1 MDDFDRLAERLNVL
15 NPALF
20 GWNGGTLAVS
30 TAALC
35 DVETKGFGA
44 YNDNGRWFRL
54 DADGESR
61 TRGLI
66 VAQRLN
72 EAIERHEPVKAT
84 AFRTN
89 ANQLFQKALHLAKK
103 SERNPLRFV

>member
-1 MDDFDRLAERLNVL
+1 MNDFDRLAERLNAID
-15 NPALF
+15 PALF
-20 GWNGGTLAVS
+20 GWDGGTLAVS

-35 DVETKGFGA
+35 DVETNGFGA
-44 YNDNGRWFRL
+44 YNDNGRWLRL

-61 TRGLI
+61 TRGPI

-89 ANQLFQKALHLAKK
+89 ANQIFQKALRLAKK

>member
-1 MDDFDRLAERLNVL
+1 MNDFDRLAERLNAID
-15 NPALF
+15 PALF
-20 GWNGGTLAVS
+20 GWGGGTLAVS

-44 YNDNGRWFRL
+44 YNDNGRWLRL

-61 TRGLI
+61 TRGPI
-66 VAQRLN
+66 VARRLN

-84 AFRTN
+84 AFGMDTDRI
-89 ANQLFQKALHLAKK
+89 LQKTLRLAKR

>member
-1 MDDFDRLAERLNVL
+1 MNDFDRLAERLNAID
-15 NPALF
+15 PALF
-20 GWNGGTLAVS
+20 GWDGGTLAVS
-30 TAALC
+30 AAALC

-44 YNDNGRWFRL
+44 YNDNGRWLRL

-61 TRGLI
+61 TRGPI

-84 AFRTN
+84 VFRTN
-89 ANQLFQKALHLAKK
+89 ANQIFQKALRLAKK
-103 SERNPLRFV
+103 SERSPLRFV